1 MKKKKAIVFA
11 FLLIVS
17 VWVVLPL
24 YPAEAG
30 VLSGKD
36 SKKVQEEL
44 KEEINALKKE
54 VQELRKDVDAIKAK
68 TVAAKPAEP
77 QQEAPDVLVSMDD
90 DVVWGN
96 SDAPVV
102 VVEFSDYQCP
112 FCKRYYKNTLSELDK
127 DYIKTGKV
135 KYVFRDFPLEFHK
148 QAPKAAEAAQC
159 AGDQGKYREMHDKIF
174 DNQSTIQVDD
184 LKKYAVEI
192 GLSADSFNSCLDSGK
207 YTGEVN
213 KDTDDGRKVSVSGT
227 PTFFIGKAPQ
237 NGKEFTGQRIVG
249 ARAYSS
255 FKQIIDT
262 LLQAK

>member
-1 MKKKKAIVFA
+1 MKNKTAIVCA
-11 FLLIVS
+11 FLFIIS
-17 VWVVLPL
+17 VWVILPFG
-24 YPAEAG
+24 PAEAG
-30 VLSGKD
+30 VSSGKN
-36 SKKVQEEL
+36 SKLQEEL
-44 KEEINALKKE
+44 KEEVNALKKE

-68 TVAAKPAEP
+68 AVTAKPEEP
-77 QQEAPDVLVSMDD
+77 QQETPEVTVSMDD
-90 DVVWGN
+90 DTVWGN

-102 VVEFSDYQCP
+102 VLEFSDYQCP

-127 DYIKTGKV
+127 DYIKTGKI

-159 AGDQGKYREMHDKIF
+159 AGEQGKYREMHDKIF

-184 LKKYAVEI
+184 LKKYALEI

-213 KDTDDGRKVSVSGT
+213 KDIDDGRKAGVSGT
-227 PTFFIGKAPQ
+227 PTFFIGKAPLK
-237 NGKEFTGQRIVG
+237 GKEFTGQRIVG
-249 ARAYSS
+249 ARPYSA